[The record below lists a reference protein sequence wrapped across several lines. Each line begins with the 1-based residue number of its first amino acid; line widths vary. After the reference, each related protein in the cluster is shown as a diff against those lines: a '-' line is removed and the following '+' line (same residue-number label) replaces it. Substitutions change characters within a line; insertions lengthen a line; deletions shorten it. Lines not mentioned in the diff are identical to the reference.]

1 MKARVRIIVAAL
13 ALPVFGGPLLAQE
26 APPPPQNDVV
36 GNPQLQDFSLNGT
49 VTQPSTA
56 PAPVQQ
62 QPQSRPP
69 ATTTSGQAQP
79 PRQAEPQS
87 SASVR
92 ESARQPA
99 PSRESASSDVDRTSR
114 PEDTAT
120 PALSNPISTGPIA
133 PASDLSDSAANVAPP
148 VVPNSGGHLPIL
160 PWIVAALA
168 LAAAAGWYF
177 FFRQH
182 PRESYAGAGNF
193 DAFEASAPAPAAAP
207 PAPAPKPA
215 APVSEPTSGIV
226 STRLRPWLE
235 IEFTPERVIVE
246 ADKVALN
253 FRLSL
258 FNSGSAPARAILL
271 EASLFNAGP
280 QQDVQIRGFFENP
293 KAEGNRIATIAPL
306 QRFSINTAVTLP
318 RDQVSPLLIEGRP
331 LLVPMIGF
339 NVLYSWGSGKG
350 QSSASYLVGKQT
362 GGEKLAPFR
371 LDVGARMFR
380 GLVAREHELR
390 VRS

>member
-120 PALSNPISTGPIA
+120 TALSNPIYTGPIA
-133 PASDLSDSAANVAPP
+133 P
-148 VVPNSGGHLPIL
+148 
-160 PWIVAALA
+160 
-168 LAAAAGWYF
+168 
-177 FFRQH
+177 
-182 PRESYAGAGNF
+182 
-193 DAFEASAPAPAAAP
+193 
-207 PAPAPKPA
+207 
-215 APVSEPTSGIV
+215 
-226 STRLRPWLE
+226 
-235 IEFTPERVIVE
+235 
-246 ADKVALN
+246 
-253 FRLSL
+253 
-258 FNSGSAPARAILL
+258 
-271 EASLFNAGP
+271 
-280 QQDVQIRGFFENP
+280 
-293 KAEGNRIATIAPL
+293 
-306 QRFSINTAVTLP
+306 
-318 RDQVSPLLIEGRP
+318 
-331 LLVPMIGF
+331 
-339 NVLYSWGSGKG
+339 
-350 QSSASYLVGKQT
+350 SS
-362 GGEKLAPFR
+362 
-371 LDVGARMFR
+371 
-380 GLVAREHELR
+380 
-390 VRS
+390 